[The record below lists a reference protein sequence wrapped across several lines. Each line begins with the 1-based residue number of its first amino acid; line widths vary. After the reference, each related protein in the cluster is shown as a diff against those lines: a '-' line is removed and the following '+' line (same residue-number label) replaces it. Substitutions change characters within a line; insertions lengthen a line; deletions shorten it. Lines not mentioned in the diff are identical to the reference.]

1 MYCPRRIRDN
11 ILPPV
16 VLGRRLETT
25 KMTIERGNNLNIF
38 NEQMNLTTEKIIKT
52 AKGELLADLVI
63 KNANLVN
70 VLSEEIYE
78 TDIAITDG
86 IIVGLDK
93 NYQGKNEI
101 NVHGAFVTP
110 SFIDGHVH
118 IESFMLMPSEFAKLV
133 VPSGTTTVVADPH
146 EISNVMGLQGISFM
160 REASKKLPLDVYMTL
175 PSCVPAT
182 NLETSGV
189 DLNSYDLALLI
200 DAPWVLGI
208 AEMMNFPGV
217 INCDS
222 SVLSKIQLGL
232 DKFKRVDGHAPHL
245 YGKNLCA
252 YVASGVCSDHE
263 CTTPDEAV
271 EKLRLG
277 MYIMIREATGARDLE
292 SLISILKNYNT
303 RKCMFVT
310 DDRHPKHLTK
320 HVSRM
325 VKKAV
330 QEGVEPIKAIQCA
343 SLNTAEYFG
352 LKNLGAIAPGY
363 KADMLV
369 LKDLENFEPEMVFK
383 NGILTAR
390 NGKMVVD
397 VDCKEAPVLRG
408 SVNIKY
414 LYKEDFRVKA
424 LTDTVKTINVIPK
437 QLITKRSDEKIMVK
451 DGLALPDIGN
461 DILKIAV
468 IERHKATG
476 NIGLGFVKG
485 FGLKSGAI
493 ASTVAHDSH
502 NMIVIGTNDDDM
514 YYAAVELVKSQGGKI
529 IVENC
534 KTLAHLKLPI
544 AGLMS
549 DQSSESVQSDI
560 SNLEQAARKIGCKI
574 DDPFMS
580 MAFLSLSVI
589 PELKITDKGLID
601 VNKFEVTELF
611 VRENS

>member
-1 MYCPRRIRDN
+1 M
-11 ILPPV
+11 
-16 VLGRRLETT
+16 
-25 KMTIERGNNLNIF
+25 NIF
-38 NEQMNLTTEKIIKT
+38 DEQTNATAEKVIKA
-52 AKGELLADLVI
+52 AKGEIPADLVI
-63 KNANLVN
+63 KNARLVN

-78 TDIAITDG
+78 TDIAVTDG
-86 IIVGLDK
+86 TIAGTGKDYKGKEEIDV
-93 NYQGKNEI
+93 QG
-101 NVHGAFVTP
+101 AYVTP

-118 IESFMLMPSEFAKLV
+118 LESSMLMPSEFAKLV

-160 REASKKLPLDVYMTL
+160 REASKNLPLDVYMTL

-222 SVLSKIQLGL
+222 SVLSKIRLGL
-232 DKFKRVDGHAPHL
+232 DRQKRVDGHAPHL
-245 YGKNLCA
+245 SGKDLCA
-252 YVASGVCSDHE
+252 YAASGVCSDHE
-263 CTTPDEAV
+263 CTTPEEAV

-277 MYIMIREATGARDLE
+277 MYVMIREATGARDLE
-292 SLISILKNYNT
+292 PLIPVLKNYNT

-320 HVSRM
+320 HISRM

-330 QEGVEPIKAIQCA
+330 KEGVDPIKAIQCA

-369 LKDLENFEPEMVFK
+369 LKDLENFEPSMVFK
-383 NGILTAR
+383 NGILTAKDGR
-390 NGKMVVD
+390 LLTDIDTMKT
-397 VDCKEAPVLRG
+397 PVLRG

-414 LYKEDFRVKA
+414 LYREDLQIKA
-424 LTDTVKTINVIPK
+424 KTDTVKTINVIQK
-437 QLITKRSDEKIMVK
+437 QLITGCSEEKIIVK
-451 DGLALPDIGN
+451 DGLALPDIDN
-461 DILKIAV
+461 DVLKIAV

-502 NMIVIGTNDDDM
+502 NMIVIGTNDEDM

-529 IVENC
+529 IAQNG

-549 DQSSESVQSDI
+549 DRSAQEVQADI
-560 SNLEQAARKIGCKI
+560 KKLEQAAHTIGCKI

-601 VNKFEVTELF
+601 VNNFEVTELF
-611 VRENS
+611 V

>member
-1 MYCPRRIRDN
+1 MKN
-11 ILPPV
+11 ITEDINQLSQ
-16 VLGRRLETT
+16 
-25 KMTIERGNNLNIF
+25 ISN
-38 NEQMNLTTEKIIKT
+38 TEKIIKA
-52 AKGELLADLVI
+52 AKGEIRADLVI
-63 KNANLVN
+63 KNAKVIN

-78 TDIAITDG
+78 ADIAIVGGTIAG
-86 IIVGLDK
+86 IAKGYSGEK
-93 NYQGKNEI
+93 EI
-101 NVHGAFVTP
+101 DVKGAYVSP

-118 IESFMLMPSEFAKLV
+118 IESSMLMPAEFAKMV

-160 REASKKLPLDVYMTL
+160 REASKNLPLDVYMML

-182 NLETSGV
+182 CLETSGV

-217 INCDS
+217 VNCDG

-232 DKFKRVDGHAPHL
+232 DKEKRIDGHAPHL
-245 YGKNLCA
+245 SGKELNA
-252 YVASGVCSDHE
+252 YVAAGVRSDHE
-263 CTTPDEAV
+263 CTTPDEAI

-277 MYIMIREATGARDLE
+277 MYLMVREATGARDLE
-292 SLISILKNYNT
+292 PLIPVLKGKNT

-310 DDRHPKHLTK
+310 DDRHPKHLTHHISK
-320 HVSRM
+320 M

-330 QEGVEPIKAIQCA
+330 KHGVDPIKAIQMA
-343 SLNTAEYFG
+343 SLNTAEYFN
-352 LKNLGAIAPGY
+352 LSNLGAVAPGY
-363 KADMLV
+363 KADLAV
-369 LKDLENFEPEMVFK
+369 FEDLESFEPTMVFK
-383 NGILTAR
+383 DGNLAAKD
-390 NGKMVVD
+390 GKMILD
-397 VDCKEAPVLRG
+397 MKDIKPPVLRG

-414 LYKEDFRVKA
+414 LYREDLQIEAKSEKA
-424 LTDTVKTINVIPK
+424 KTINVIPK
-437 QLITKRSDEKIMVK
+437 QLITNASVEKVKVSDGFAES
-451 DGLALPDIGN
+451 DIEE
-461 DILKIAV
+461 DVLKIAV

-502 NMIVIGTNDDDM
+502 NMIVIGTNDEDM

-529 IVENC
+529 VVENG

-549 DQSSESVQSDI
+549 DKTSEEVQ
-560 SNLEQAARKIGCKI
+560 EQIAKLDKAAKQIGCKI
-574 DDPFMS
+574 DEPFMS

-601 VNKFEVTELF
+601 VNEFAVTELF
-611 VRENS
+611 V